1 MTQIDNTDLDWSHVN
16 ETVKLLAVSVTQVE
30 TSMLH
35 GDNSIN
41 TLTASFTSMVQNMN
55 AINELL
61 NEFEACDNKE
71 TAIKYCNEML
81 SRIQSSIVAFQFY
94 DRLQQSL
101 SHVVESLKGLSTLVV
116 SPDRLYNPEEWLI
129 FQDEIR
135 SRFTMES
142 EKAMFD
148 AIIQGKSI
156 EEAIQLAAQA
166 DNSDDERMR
175 LNFSDSGKNDRWHSI
190 SSTQLM

>member
-30 TSMLH
+30 SSMLH

-41 TLTASFTSMVQNMN
+41 TLTALFTSMVQNMN

-81 SRIQSSIVAFQFY
+81 SKIQTSIVAFQFY

-166 DNSDDERMR
+166 DNSDDEGDVE
-175 LNFSDSGKNDRWHSI
+175 LF
-190 SSTQLM
+190 